1 MDETIHFDVDS
12 SVRVR
17 GELARPVPNLS
28 CRSVSSATL
37 SEMDNRVEQLENEIT
52 LLKSQLAAVLQHIPT
67 TSKPFAPVPTT
78 PAPAQSAPSALPHH
92 SSIAP
97 APSSSPGPGEDEYD
111 GSPQAKDELSIEE
124 KKNLKRVLIS
134 KKQLSELRRQRS
146 VKLSDLVRIP
156 AKPSP
161 EPISSSALP
170 KDATLLGDWPLEL
183 VLVRHGQSEGNEAV
197 ARSQRGDLSAYT
209 PEFKNKHSSTYRLTD
224 KGIEQAKVAGHW
236 IRENIGDKF
245 DRY

>member
-1 MDETIHFDVDS
+1 M
-12 SVRVR
+12 
-17 GELARPVPNLS
+17 N
-28 CRSVSSATL
+28 
-37 SEMDNRVEQLENEIT
+37 QLEAELT
-52 LLKSQLAAVLQHIPT
+52 LLKSQLATLLQHTSATSSTIPAGPAT
-67 TSKPFAPVPTT
+67 PVPTR
-78 PAPAQSAPSALPHH
+78 PSPLSAPNVASA
-92 SSIAP
+92 IAP

-111 GSPQAKDELSIEE
+111 GSPQAKDALSIEE

-146 VKLSDLVRIP
+146 IKLSDLIRIP
-156 AKPSP
+156 SKPSHESVP
-161 EPISSSALP
+161 TMHAL
-170 KDATLLGDWPLEL
+170 KEDTLLGDWPLEL

-224 KGIEQAKVAGHW
+224 KGIEQAKVAGQW

>member
-1 MDETIHFDVDS
+1 MDWYQAWQGGDPMAFPVSTLCDMDSRVD
-12 SVRVR
+12 
-17 GELARPVPNLS
+17 
-28 CRSVSSATL
+28 
-37 SEMDNRVEQLENEIT
+37 QLENELA
-52 LLKSQLAAVLQHIPT
+52 LLKSQLAAVLSLGSQSSGLSHAGPVTSTPT
-67 TSKPFAPVPTT
+67 LLAH
-78 PAPAQSAPSALPHH
+78 PSAIPG
-92 SSIAP
+92 IAP

-111 GSPQAKDELSIEE
+111 GSPQAKDALSIEE

-146 VKLSDLVRIP
+146 IKLSDLIRIP
-156 AKPSP
+156 SKPVA
-161 EPISSSALP
+161 EPSASLP
-170 KDATLLGDWPLEL
+170 KDPLLGDWPLEL